1 MKKLQLLVAAALF
14 CAVVTVIGCKKEGSV
29 QTAPVTDEEAQTIS
43 QENAEAEAEYD
54 DITEIGLST
63 GADLEAVAEANN
75 GQIPNG
81 RIGINIDL
89 FVDLRFKLGP
99 CTTIT
104 VEPKDSTFP
113 KTVTI
118 DFGPDGCLCRDG
130 KFRKGT
136 VTLTFTAP
144 IRRPGAVLT
153 IKLDNFYVN
162 RRHIEGT
169 KTITNLT
176 ENGMLKYSVQVE
188 GGKVT
193 WPNGRGF
200 SHAGLKVI
208 TRISGGD
215 TRTIR
220 DDVYSFEGRAQTSYN
235 NGITVTWNTESPL
248 IKAVACNWVEQGVL
262 KIKIN
267 DRVVFIDFGNGDCDN
282 KATLKWNNHE
292 VEITLP

>member
-1 MKKLQLLVAAALF
+1 MKIKFQTLIAAMVLVAAITIA
-14 CAVVTVIGCKKEGSV
+14 GCKKEGST
-29 QTAPVTDEEAQTIS
+29 QSTAVSDEEAQTVS
-43 QENAEAEAEYD
+43 QENAAADAEYD
-54 DITEIGLST
+54 DITEIGLSA

-75 GQIPNG
+75 GSIPDG

-104 VEPKDSTFP
+104 VEPKDSSFP

-118 DFGPDGCLCRDG
+118 GFGDGCVCRDG
-130 KFRKGT
+130 KFRKG
-136 VTLTFTAP
+136 VVVLTFSAP
-144 IRRPGAVLT
+144 VRKPGSVIT
-153 IKLDNFYVN
+153 ISLNDYYVN
-162 RRHIEGT
+162 RAHIEGT
-169 KTITNLT
+169 KTITNLSA
-176 ENGMLKYSVQVE
+176 NGVFKYSVQVQ

-200 SHAGLKVI
+200 SYESAKTV

-215 TRTIR
+215 TRTVR

-235 NGITVTWNTESPL
+235 NGVTVTWNTESPL
-248 IKAVACNWVEQGVL
+248 IKAVACNWVAQGVL
-262 KIKIN
+262 KIQIN
-267 DRVVFIDFGNGDCDN
+267 NRVVYIDFGNGDCDN
-282 KATLKWNNHE
+282 KATLKWNNRT

>member
-1 MKKLQLLVAAALF
+1 MKIKFQTLVIAITIIAAITIA
-14 CAVVTVIGCKKEGSV
+14 GCKKEGST
-29 QTAPVTDEEAQTIS
+29 QTTSVSDEDAQTIS
-43 QENAEAEAEYD
+43 QENAAADAEYD

-63 GADLEAVAEANN
+63 GTDLEAVAAANN
-75 GQIPNG
+75 GSIPNE

-104 VEPKDSTFP
+104 VEPKDSSFP

-118 DFGPDGCLCRDG
+118 DFGDGCLCRDG
-130 KFRKGT
+130 KFRKGVVV
-136 VTLTFTAP
+136 VTLSAP
-144 IRRPGAVLT
+144 VRRPGAVLT
-153 IKLDNFYVN
+153 IKLNDYYVN
-162 RRHIEGT
+162 RAHIEGT

-176 ENGMLKYSVQVE
+176 ENGMLKYSVQVT
-188 GGKVT
+188 GGKIT

-200 SHAGLKVI
+200 SYEGLKVI
-208 TRISGGD
+208 TRTSGGD

-248 IKAVACNWVEQGVL
+248 IKAVACNWIAQGVL

-267 DRVVFIDFGNGDCDN
+267 NRVLYIDFGNGDCDN
-282 KATLKWNNHE
+282 KATLTWNNRSI
-292 VEITLP
+292 EITLP